1 MSRAADGIAALH
13 RGLVEDVLDAEGGE
27 RLVGVGGRRQV
38 VQRASPPALRRVAL
52 AHFFGCHRRSEGGVG
67 VVCLF
72 LFFSSVAWTKKERG
86 GRKKKYP
93 ELRQN
98 QQKKRGHI
106 TVRSCEGKQ
115 KCGRR
120 EGGKEA
126 KGERKSFSKMGC
138 C

>member
-1 MSRAADGIAALH
+1 MLLRGRDEVSRAADGIAALH

-52 AHFFGCHRRSEGGVG
+52 AHFFGCHRRSERGVG

-86 GRKKKYP
+86 GRKKNIPSCGKTS
-93 ELRQN
+93 
-98 QQKKRGHI
+98 KKREV
-106 TVRSCEGKQ
+106 T
-115 KCGRR
+115 
-120 EGGKEA
+120 
-126 KGERKSFSKMGC
+126 
-138 C
+138 